1 MSTISPTTCKADG
14 ATLVKKLTER
24 TAAQLKKPYYYT
36 AYLRCPSC
44 GRMYHD
50 DSFKVINSNYELFTR
65 RDSVLTG
72 KSDIDIWTDGA
83 SSNNGKPS
91 AKAAWAFVAGKKED
105 AGPVD
110 GKQTNNRGEAL
121 AIFHALVWATSKGYK
136 HIRIY
141 SDSQITL
148 FGVAKHPDKV
158 KENRDIFQRIHD
170 TVTKNG
176 LKVEYIKV
184 LGHSGDVNNER
195 VDQLAVKLTIS

>member
-1 MSTISPTTCKADG
+1 MSTNMLITCKADG
-14 ATLVKKLTER
+14 ALLVKKITKR
-24 TAAQLKKPYYYT
+24 STAQLKKPYYYT
-36 AYLRCPSC
+36 AYLRCPVC
-44 GRMYHD
+44 DRMYHVD
-50 DSFKVINSNYELFTR
+50 AFKIVNDNYELFTKNETMTLR
-65 RDSVLTG
+65 
-72 KSDIDIWTDGA
+72 KSDINIWTDGA
-83 SSNNGKPS
+83 SSNNGKPH

-121 AIFHALVWATSKGYK
+121 AIFHALVWAASKGYK
-136 HIRIY
+136 HIRIH

-170 TVTKNG
+170 TVIKND
-176 LKVEYIKV
+176 LKVEYVKV